1 MLRLS
6 FLLCALL
13 LTASAH
19 AAQYLGHEHD
29 AALGRV
35 TIKSDAFEIRMR
47 ALVGGGL
54 SVVYDEDD
62 THHSYAL
69 TEQAFSPNVVVS
81 ELDDRLVLQT
91 EDLRAVVHK
100 FPLRLAFFRGDEW
113 LFEEQPGY
121 VKLPGIQGLRF
132 RINEGDRF
140 WGGGERILGMDRK
153 GHRLALENKPH
164 YGYTTESNQMYYS
177 IPAVISDRAYLIAF
191 DNPAKGVMDLGA
203 QKPDVLKFEAP
214 AGEAAYVVL
223 SGSSLLEVSTE
234 WARVSGLQ
242 PLPPQWALGNFAS
255 RFGYRTQSETESV
268 VQAFKQAGVG
278 LDAIVLDLYWFGET
292 IQGTMGNLEWF
303 QPNWPNPTQM
313 LSDFQK
319 DGVKTVLI
327 TEPFILTQSKQWA
340 PALKANALAK
350 SPAGDPQTFDFYF
363 GNTGLVDVFGERGR
377 AWFWGIYE
385 RLLDQ
390 GVAGIWGDLGE
401 PEVHPDDTVYE
412 QGSGRSLHNAYGHEW
427 ARLLYEG
434 ITARSDERPFI
445 MMRAGFLGSQ
455 RYGMIPWT
463 GDVDRSWGGLT
474 GQVELALQ
482 MGAFGLAY
490 IHSDLG
496 GFAGGEVFDP
506 ELYYRWLAMGVFS
519 PVFRPHAQDH
529 IPPEPVFH
537 DSVTLERARDLINL
551 RYAMLPYNYHL
562 AYENATSGLPLARP
576 VAFYSNA
583 PDQFTNRDQYYW
595 GRDILVQPVVTPGLE
610 RAVVRLP
617 QESTWFDFW
626 NPQRG
631 VLSGSV
637 EVDLKVSS
645 IPVFVRAGAFIPL
658 AKRVP
663 KNTAE
668 YDTSAIELHY
678 FYDASQPRSQSS
690 WFTDDGRSHDSLAA
704 GQFEITDFYADS
716 VDDSLELRLSNRG
729 SAYANRPDVR
739 FFDIKIHGLAKAPTA
754 ISVNGQVIDEW
765 RFDQSEQRLQVTT
778 SLLANNEALIRVEY

>member
-6 FLLCALL
+6 FIFGVLLI
-13 LTASAH
+13 TAGAH
-19 AAQYLGHEHD
+19 AAQFLSYEHN
-29 AALGRV
+29 AALGRI
-35 TIKSDAFEIRMR
+35 TIKSDAVEIRMR

-54 SVVYDEDD
+54 SVVYDEDE

-69 TEQAFSPNVVVS
+69 TEQSFSSNVIVS
-81 ELDDRLVLQT
+81 EFEDRLVLET

-100 FPLRLAFFRGDEW
+100 SPLRLEFFRGDEW
-113 LFEEQPGY
+113 LFAEHPGY
-121 VKLPGIQGLRF
+121 VQLPGIQGLRF
-132 RINEGDRF
+132 RISEDDRF

-177 IPAVISDRAYLIAF
+177 IPAVISDRSYLIAF

-203 QKPDVLKFEAP
+203 QNPDILKFEAP
-214 AGEAAYVVL
+214 AGEAAYIVL
-223 SGSSLLEVSTE
+223 SGTNLLDVSTE
-234 WARVSGLQ
+234 WVRVSGLQ

-268 VQAFKQAGVG
+268 VQAFKRAKVG

-303 QPNWPNPTQM
+303 EPNWPDPTQM
-313 LSDFQK
+313 LSDFRKQ
-319 DGVKTVLI
+319 GVNTVLI
-327 TEPFILTQSKQWA
+327 TEPFILTESKHWG
-340 PALKANALAK
+340 PALEANALAK
-350 SPAGDPQTFDFYF
+350 NPAGDPQNFDFYF
-363 GNTGLVDVFGERGR
+363 GNTGLVDVFGESGR

-412 QGSGRSLHNAYGHEW
+412 RGSGRSLHNVYGHEW
-427 ARLLYEG
+427 ARLLHEG
-434 ITARSDERPFI
+434 MSARSDERPFI

-482 MGAFGLAY
+482 MGTFGLGY

-496 GFAGGEVFDP
+496 GFAGGETFDP

-537 DSVTLERARDLINL
+537 DSVTLERARNLINL

-562 AYENATSGLPLARP
+562 AYENTRLGLPLARP

-595 GRDILVQPVVTPGLE
+595 GRDLLVQPVVSPELE
-610 RAVVRLP
+610 QAVVSLP

-626 NPQRG
+626 NPERG
-631 VLSGSV
+631 ALSGSV
-637 EVDLKVSS
+637 EVDLTAVP

-658 AKRVP
+658 AKQVP
-663 KNTAE
+663 QNTTD
-668 YDTSAIELHY
+668 YDSSAIELHY
-678 FYDASQPRSQSS
+678 FHEASQTRSHSS
-690 WFTDDGRSHDSLAA
+690 WFTDDGKTRDSITL
-704 GQFEITDFYADS
+704 GQFEITDFFADAMS
-716 VDDSLELRLSNRG
+716 DSLELRLSNNG
-729 SAYANRPDVR
+729 SDYASKPEVR
-739 FFDIKIHGLAKAPTA
+739 SFDLKIHGLNEAPA
-754 ISVNGQVIDEW
+754 LIKVDGQVISEWEFDRSTQLLQLTTALPANDE
-765 RFDQSEQRLQVTT
+765 V
-778 SLLANNEALIRVEY
+778 LIRVQY